1 MQPKAPLCMHKFFK
15 VDQIFYVEN
24 TKCGSKIKTVKSGL
38 MLIAFGNGIKS
49 CVSPLGGD
57 QFEPS
62 DQVSFNPCIRLAET
76 IVQSESSNYFKI
88 YFLRQP

>member
-1 MQPKAPLCMHKFFK
+1 MQPKAPCMHFQSGSIFFMSK
-15 VDQIFYVEN
+15 IQNVDQKF
-24 TKCGSKIKTVKSGL
+24 KTVKSGL

-62 DQVSFNPCIRLAET
+62 DQVRFNPYNI
-76 IVQSESSNYFKI
+76 
-88 YFLRQP
+88 